1 MVWNGAEHRVH
12 TEWQRPLSSVH
23 SIMMEKF
30 TEWQWPIS
38 GVHSI
43 MMEKSALA
51 GEGEGCTPNH
61 FHYFTITYKVAVAVY
76 SPAAGRADTLTL
88 FISTPMYSV
97 VRAEQVL

>member
-1 MVWNGAEHRVH
+1 
-12 TEWQRPLSSVH
+12 
-23 SIMMEKF
+23 MMEKF

-61 FHYFTITYKVAVAVY
+61 LHYFTITYKVAVAVY
-76 SPAAGRADTLTL
+76 APAAGRADTLTL
-88 FISTPMYSV
+88 FHLYTYALCGPGGASSNESETNACSSLYLFFTGI
-97 VRAEQVL
+97 L